1 VASRGPGDSFGEL
14 ALLYNC
20 PRAATI
26 QADVPGKL
34 WALDRVTFRYMV
46 ASTREG
52 QLAEIVRNL
61 RGVEMLKTLTEDQLN
76 RVAEAVKVVT
86 YKAGELII
94 RKGELGNEM
103 YFVKRC
109 ARRPPAHSPHWPTQL
124 PPPPPC
130 HPRVVQRQGA
140 LLRRQ
145 RGGQGDGGHGDQR
158 GGTLRGARTAAGRTT
173 RRQRGGRQGGREW
186 GGGGGGPPRAPPPPP
201 PTTPPPAR

>member
-1 VASRGPGDSFGEL
+1 MARQVASRGAGDSFGEL

-86 YKAGELII
+86 YKAGEIII

-109 ARRPPAHSPHWPTQL
+109 EATVRLPSPTRRSPREHSLSPL
-124 PPPPPC
+124 PPPRVPVMPC
-130 HPRVVQRQGA
+130 VQWQGA
-140 LLRRQ
+140 VLRRQ
-145 RGGQGDGGHGDQR
+145 RGWEGDGGHVNPSGR
-158 GGTLRGARTAAGRTT
+158 TLWRARPAAGCTPC
-173 RRQRGGRQGGREW
+173 RQRGG
-186 GGGGGGPPRAPPPPP
+186 
-201 PTTPPPAR
+201 